1 MNRKTQCCQDISAE
15 KLGLLIQCNPNQN
28 PRKLSILYSYAQC
41 DSEVNME
48 RLKTQNGQL
57 DTEGIKLNRKID
69 TTQLQDLL

>member
-28 PRKLSILYSYAQC
+28 PRKLLILYSYAQC
-41 DSEVNME
+41 DSKVNME
-48 RLKTQNGQL
+48 RLKTQNRQL

-69 TTQLQDLL
+69 TT